1 MADSTKQY
9 AYYLE
14 GNKIAIV
21 QKNVS
26 FNNNVSSKEY
36 GPGVVKSAWESPQES
51 VTDGIKIVYTI
62 SEGDDISDESY
73 EFNLPVYLQ
82 KALIYY
88 VKARLAED
96 EGEIKLKEYAMREF
110 KKMIEKWENSRI
122 SGLRIVS
129 PSSHAIR

>member
-1 MADSTKQY
+1 MADSVKQY

-26 FNNNVSSKEY
+26 FNNNVASKEY

-51 VTDGIKIVYTI
+51 VTDGLKITYTI
-62 SEGDDISDESY
+62 SLNSDIEDESY
-73 EFNLPVYLQ
+73 EFDLPVYLQ
-82 KALIYY
+82 KALVYY
-88 VKARLAED
+88 VKAKLAED

-110 KKMIEKWENSRI
+110 RKMVEKWENSRI
-122 SGLRIVS
+122 SGLRITS
-129 PSSHAIR
+129 PGSHAIR